1 MFTVSTAESKV
12 AISQMQFTRRV
23 DDKIRKLV
31 AQALAASDP
40 DSSVFAK
47 LRSAMRY
54 YAQRRAAENLLIG
67 RRKDDF
73 NGESAM
79 SARASGERPNSPVGA
94 TSTRRKP

>member
-1 MFTVSTAESKV
+1 MH
-12 AISQMQFTRRV
+12 FTRRV
-23 DDKIRKLV
+23 DDRIRKLV

-40 DSSVFAK
+40 DSSVFAR

-79 SARASGERPNSPVGA
+79 SARFWREQRLNAPFAGQTSASSDK
-94 TSTRRKP
+94 RKSHHAEAP

>member
-1 MFTVSTAESKV
+1 MH
-12 AISQMQFTRRV
+12 FTRRV
-23 DDKIRKLV
+23 DDRIRKLV

-40 DSSVFAK
+40 DSSVFAR

-73 NGESAM
+73 NAESAM
-79 SARASGERPNSPVGA
+79 SARASGENSD
-94 TSTRRKP
+94 